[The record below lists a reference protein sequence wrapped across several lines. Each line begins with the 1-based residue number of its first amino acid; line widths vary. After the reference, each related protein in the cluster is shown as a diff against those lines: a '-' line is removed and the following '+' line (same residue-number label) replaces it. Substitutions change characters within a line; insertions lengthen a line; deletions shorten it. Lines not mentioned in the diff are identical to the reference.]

1 MFLANRW
8 VELGPEKA
16 EVALL
21 PLRLVQGRQWRM
33 MREDRVMLK
42 QWTVEVMFAGPE

>member
-1 MFLANRW
+1 
-8 VELGPEKA
+8 VEPGPEKA
-16 EVALL
+16 EVALV